1 MLFYVYKP
9 KYSTREAVRT
19 NKHIQ
24 HGCRIQN
31 QHENHLYFLFTNNEY
46 SKEKIKKII
55 PPKIASKRTKYLEIN
70 LITETKD

>member
-9 KYSTREAVRT
+9 KYSIRKAVRT

-24 HGCRIQN
+24 HNCRIQN

-55 PPKIASKRTKYLEIN
+55 SLKIASKRTKYLEIN